1 MDIPGF
7 QERCGDGEERSD
19 AERAHSQMLYIL
31 GGHLTLQGPHP
42 FVGTSSGPS
51 IVLGA
56 RDGQ

>member
-7 QERCGDGEERSD
+7 QERCGDGEERSA

-31 GGHLTLQGPHP
+31 GQYLTLQGPHA

-51 IVLGA
+51 IILGA
-56 RDGQ
+56 GDGQ